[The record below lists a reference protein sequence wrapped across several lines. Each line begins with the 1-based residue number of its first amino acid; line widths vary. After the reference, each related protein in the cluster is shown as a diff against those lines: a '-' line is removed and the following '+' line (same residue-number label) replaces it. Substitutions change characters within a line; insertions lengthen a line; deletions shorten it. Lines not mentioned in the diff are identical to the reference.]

1 VTESTEDPN
10 AVTLEGSRLL
20 LRRAREDDRAE
31 LGALLAEPEVTKW
44 WGPYDPDTAFDELDK
59 SFVIVVGGVVV
70 GWLLF
75 AEESWW
81 QYPSVG
87 FDIALATSVQGRGY
101 GREALRVAI
110 RHFIGRGHHRF
121 TIDPALDNERA
132 IRTYAAVGFRPVG
145 VMRAC
150 ERRDGAW
157 HDGLLMDLLADEF
170 IDG

>member
-1 VTESTEDPN
+1 MSEEQDPN
-10 AVTLEGSRLL
+10 DVTLEGERLL

-31 LGALLAEPEVTKW
+31 LGALLSEPAVTQW
-44 WGPYDPDTAFDELDK
+44 WGPYDPDTAFDELET
-59 SFVIVVGGVVV
+59 SFVVVVGGVVV

-75 AEESWW
+75 EEETWW
-81 QYPSVG
+81 QYPSVA
-87 FDIALATSVQGRGY
+87 FDIALATAVQGRGY
-101 GREALRVAI
+101 GRETLRLAI

-121 TIDPALDNERA
+121 TIDPAVDNERA
-132 IRTYAAVGFRPVG
+132 IRTYAAVGYKPIG
-145 VMRAC
+145 VMRSC